1 MPIYEYRCRA
11 CGAAFERFVQG
22 GQAVACPACQSPEVA
37 RLLSL
42 FGVKS
47 GAGSVASTSGGGCG
61 CGRGGCGC
69 H

>member
-11 CGAAFERFVQG
+11 CGAAFERFVQR
-22 GQAVACPACQSPEVA
+22 GQEAACPACHSSEVT

-42 FGVKS
+42 FGFKS
-47 GAGSVASTSGGGCG
+47 GAGFVASTGGGCG